1 MEWNDMEID
10 GTEYTWTR
18 IKLPEG
24 LEPVTLDELESN
36 FEGFAD
42 MVNVVVW
49 GGLMLVKNKKN
60 VK

>member
-1 MEWNDMEID
+1 MEID

>member
-1 MEWNDMEID
+1 MEIE
-10 GTEYTWTR
+10 GTEYKWVR
-18 IKLPEG
+18 VKLPEG
-24 LEPVTLDELESN
+24 LEPVTLNELGPN

-49 GGLMLVKNKKN
+49 HGLMLVKDKKN